1 MDSYKNPR
9 SPYRSALNETDAP
22 ATNPS
27 ALREL
32 DLSYRGQHESPS
44 ADYGAPLHDLTQ
56 MIPEDV
62 YGSSGQRLYGLGDNK
77 VDAEV
82 FSTLRAVKGLPD
94 SEVVTYRAVPLDV
107 NDINPGDWVTTSKE
121 YAVQHGES
129 ALGGNYQILE
139 QKAKAKDLFTA
150 GDVQEYGCN
159 PEGIKVIDNSFN
171 RLSPPKNETL
181 GELADRLGDIYK
193 SNPNNRQFRLDWL
206 DARKRR
212 DSLGA
217 DILANP

>member
-1 MDSYKNPR
+1 
-9 SPYRSALNETDAP
+9 
-22 ATNPS
+22 
-27 ALREL
+27 
-32 DLSYRGQHESPS
+32 
-44 ADYGAPLHDLTQ
+44 
-56 MIPEDV
+56 
-62 YGSSGQRLYGLGDNK
+62 
-77 VDAEV
+77 
-82 FSTLRAVKGLPD
+82 
-94 SEVVTYRAVPLDV
+94 VTYRAVPLDV
-107 NDINPGDWVTTSKE
+107 HDINPGDWVTTSKE

-150 GDVQEYGCN
+150 GDVQEYGWN